1 MKRILHTVNKSP
13 FSSTLL
19 KQCVERCQTEDSI
32 LLLEDGVYGALASH
46 AYSHQLMN
54 INHCYAIKADIM
66 ARGLQNEVLLNHIE
80 WISYDDF
87 VTLSIEHELLQSWY

>member
-19 KQCVERCQTEDSI
+19 KQCTERCETDDSI

-46 AYSHQLMN
+46 AYSQQLMKVK
-54 INHCYAIKADIM
+54 HCYAIKADIL
-66 ARGLQNEVLLNHIE
+66 ARGLQSEALLEHIQ
-80 WISYDDF
+80 WISYDEF
-87 VTLSIEHELLQSWY
+87 VALTIEHELLQSWY